1 MGSRKIE
8 TECQADIYLGETYHS
23 VTFNRITIIE
33 VDKNYGADADGNR
46 GVYREFIGDDY
57 AENII
62 VDGKPLCNEWSR
74 DLRLEIE
81 EELEAWLRD
90 NEVEG

>member
-8 TECQADIYLGETYHS
+8 TECQADIYLGDTCHD
-23 VTFNRITIIE
+23 VTFNRVTTIE

-46 GVYREFIGDDY
+46 GEYREWVGDDY
-57 AENII
+57 PEHVK
-62 VDGKPLCNEWSR
+62 VDGQPLKDFTE
-74 DLRLEIE
+74 DLQNKIE

-90 NEVEG
+90 NEVEE